1 MKGSFVAPCGSDALR
16 LDPVV
21 RVVIFFTSADN
32 GPICIQR
39 GCANVYLGHRGAL
52 RLLLIDQSEGRLD
65 NLSGPLTA
73 ASRSSSIVSSVVVG
87 IVREVR
93 RD

>member
-1 MKGSFVAPCGSDALR
+1 MKSSFVAPCGSDARR

-32 GPICIQR
+32 GPVCIKR
-39 GCANVYLGHRGAL
+39 GRANVYLGHCGAL
-52 RLLLIDQSEGRLD
+52 RLLLVDQGEGRLN

-73 ASRSSSIVSSVVVG
+73 APRSSGVVSSVVVD